1 LSPNEDSEITE
12 IAVDLNATLLRDG
25 TSPDDAVQEAVTE
38 DATTAWFQA
47 DDRGGLYRIETPSAN
62 ADVTLLMRKLE
73 GKVPAWHQ
81 LFEQVLRVDGFR
93 SAAGDSSGAILFVR
107 TLEKDAVHHVA
118 WCFGQGS
125 HWLRRDAGSPRF
137 GLLVAL
143 NALAD
148 PSDSSNSSEVGVTGA
163 SVAAREGNL
172 RRADLIAAAPTTASG
187 ISRLDPLVDV
197 LTAARVRTGHKALG
211 SVDAAKSLRFAAVV
225 RSLDTFRELSALITA
240 LATQEGYRRLH
251 GWIDNTVPETDART
265 VDAVLNQVWQGGP
278 ESTSVGVEI
287 AWWEDVREGPSD
299 HPVTHW
305 RLASERRG
313 GTSSRTLTLT
323 WGIVRSRIK
332 KLRPSLAGR
341 EALETEVRFFDADED
356 ELGRC
361 RALDLLSATVILA
374 NKTYVLVDGEV
385 CRVDA
390 SFLEQLDSYLANHQ
404 SVNRLVPYSPGELE
418 GPYNGRAAHETQML
432 VLDKTDIRPSG
443 ETQIEPCDLLS
454 LDGTLYHVKRHS
466 TAAGI
471 SHLTHQALAS
481 ATVLLHEPES
491 RQKLCALVDQSSWD
505 EADRRR
511 LQEAVQQLAMP
522 GPRLRIVLAIIGEW
536 YWPTVASLSL
546 LSRLAL
552 RTAIQRLEDL
562 GFATELMLI
571 DAAPVDHGR

>member
-1 LSPNEDSEITE
+1 
-12 IAVDLNATLLRDG
+12 
-25 TSPDDAVQEAVTE
+25 
-38 DATTAWFQA
+38 
-47 DDRGGLYRIETPSAN
+47 
-62 ADVTLLMRKLE
+62 
-73 GKVPAWHQ
+73 
-81 LFEQVLRVDGFR
+81 
-93 SAAGDSSGAILFVR
+93 
-107 TLEKDAVHHVA
+107 
-118 WCFGQGS
+118 
-125 HWLRRDAGSPRF
+125 
-137 GLLVAL
+137 
-143 NALAD
+143 
-148 PSDSSNSSEVGVTGA
+148 
-163 SVAAREGNL
+163 
-172 RRADLIAAAPTTASG
+172 
-187 ISRLDPLVDV
+187 
-197 LTAARVRTGHKALG
+197 
-211 SVDAAKSLRFAAVV
+211 VDAAKSLRFSAVV

-240 LATQEGYRRLH
+240 LAMQEGYRRLH
-251 GWIDNTVPETDART
+251 GWIDYTVPETDART

-278 ESTSVGVEI
+278 ESASVGVEI
-287 AWWEDVREGPSD
+287 AWWEDVRERPSD

-305 RLASERRG
+305 RLAAERRG
-313 GTSSRTLTLT
+313 GTSSSRTLTLT

-341 EALETEVRFFDADED
+341 EALGTEVRFFDADED

-390 SFLEQLDSYLANHQ
+390 SFLEQLNGYLANHQ

-418 GPYNGRAAHETQML
+418 GKYNARAADDTRML
-432 VLDKTDIRPSG
+432 LLDKKDIRPGG

-491 RQKLCALVDQSSWD
+491 RRKLCALVDQSSWD
-505 EADRRR
+505 EAERRR
-511 LQEAVQQLAMP
+511 LQDVVQQLAMP
-522 GPRLRIVLAIIGEW
+522 GRRLPIVLAIIGEW
-536 YWPTVASLSL
+536 RRPTVASLSL

-571 DAAPVDHGR
+571 DPAPVDDGR